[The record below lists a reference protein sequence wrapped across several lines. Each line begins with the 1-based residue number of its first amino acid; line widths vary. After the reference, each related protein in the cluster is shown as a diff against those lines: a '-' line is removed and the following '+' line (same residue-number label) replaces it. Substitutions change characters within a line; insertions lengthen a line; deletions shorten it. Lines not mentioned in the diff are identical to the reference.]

1 MSVDLSVEVFLQPLK
16 TLGTNLL
23 FFGKF
28 LGQSAKSRPIFLV
41 TIYEI
46 FSCKTVRS
54 TIIAICKGSDQ
65 SDLKY
70 VKDKNEYNNKFESW
84 NNDTRFF
91 IAFLVLRHNTC
102 TFPSVCI
109 FGNPF
114 ASPWGGVKISI
125 NRFQHFH
132 RLKRISRY
140 ANTQP
145 GIKLLCMP
153 YYILES

>member
-1 MSVDLSVEVFLQPLK
+1 MANNLAATNSRKKSLKGPNFRVDHLVLLSYHLVSVDLSVEVFLQPLK

-70 VKDKNEYNNKFESW
+70 VKDKNEYDNRFES
-84 NNDTRFF
+84 
-91 IAFLVLRHNTC
+91 
-102 TFPSVCI
+102 
-109 FGNPF
+109 
-114 ASPWGGVKISI
+114 
-125 NRFQHFH
+125 
-132 RLKRISRY
+132 
-140 ANTQP
+140 
-145 GIKLLCMP
+145 
-153 YYILES
+153 